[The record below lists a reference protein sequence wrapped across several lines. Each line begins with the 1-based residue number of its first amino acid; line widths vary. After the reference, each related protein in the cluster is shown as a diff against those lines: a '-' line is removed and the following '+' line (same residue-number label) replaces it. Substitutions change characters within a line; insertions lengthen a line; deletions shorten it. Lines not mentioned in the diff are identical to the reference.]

1 MATNVQT
8 AQGLG
13 LAIFGAAAGGYL
25 NYLESRAGD
34 ASALA
39 TELAGY
45 YKAEM
50 KKDLSVADVL
60 ANLQLKSGTAA
71 YTAAKASLD
80 MQVAGGAT
88 VAVAASSL
96 VTYLFGLTDT
106 TSDFYA
112 TATAF
117 KARVDVA
124 VAWSKGAGA
133 TEQSVTKLV
142 AYQAGIDGSA
152 PVDPT
157 LPVVTTTALTTKA
170 DVLTTTA
177 DSNKIE
183 GVVGTGS
190 TSTLNATDMIDGGD
204 GADSL
209 IVKLDANFTGFTT
222 GSLKNVETLDVTSG
236 GSAARTFDAS
246 GVTGLTTVNVS
257 ANKQG
262 FSLID
267 LASVGQTINMT
278 AAGSNLTV
286 SAATAEVTKASTD
299 SLTVNVSDAGSSASS
314 VMTVRAAGIEML
326 NIGSGGATGNFLDL
340 AAGATTSVV
349 ATGTNSLQVTAVD
362 ATLKSFDA
370 SGLTGKVTA
379 DLRASTALTSAS
391 TGSGDDSVTVAD
403 LGSPIAAL
411 AGGSGA
417 DTITFRG
424 TAAATL
430 QPALTGFETV
440 AFRGIAGAITAD
452 FSKSSDV
459 ATIRFVD
466 GLAAAVTTSGLANA
480 KVEFT
485 QSESTATIGVNGL
498 THAGTGSLTVSTA
511 TPGVDPKTYGAVTAA
526 RVDSVEVTV
535 GANTTIGAQTYTT
548 AQTVIQTVS
557 GTLGDV
563 TATAA
568 ESLTISAD
576 STGVVNPVGSTNLIS
591 APAAGTVSISASRS
605 GTLGALDLRADL
617 AKTVTISGVGAV
629 AYDATTPDLSSVTSL
644 TVSTT
649 GSYDDTAAAAA
660 IGDKS
665 ASVNYDASGV
675 NGATTLN
682 VANYAGTATTASV
695 VVKGSTISNN
705 TIAVGT
711 KHNSIDVTA
720 GIGTNSITLADLAKG
735 TSTVPLTV
743 KITSN
748 GVAALSDT
756 LVFTLT
762 TGAEDVSGLYST
774 VTLSGVDTIDLAGTA
789 GGTLTM
795 NAASVS
801 GQTIAFSADVN
812 TLTLVGT
819 DSADVISISKVT
831 NDAVDTI
838 AINGGL
844 GADSITGHIGI
855 DVITGGK
862 GADTIVLTE
871 TTDALDTVVYEDT
884 AANNGVD
891 AITGFI
897 GGSGKDI
904 LDFTAF
910 LGATSAATLVTAS
923 ADPGTGSAIAAADK
937 SIVILTDITSG
948 QVITTASGLAAALT
962 TGGEYV
968 NVNAATTAA
977 HKYVFLTAASA
988 TATTY
993 NVFYAE
999 SASSA
1004 EFSNITLVG
1013 TVAAD
1018 VVYSALDTTN
1028 FA

>member
-1 MATNVQT
+1 
-8 AQGLG
+8 
-13 LAIFGAAAGGYL
+13 
-25 NYLESRAGD
+25 
-34 ASALA
+34 
-39 TELAGY
+39 
-45 YKAEM
+45 
-50 KKDLSVADVL
+50 
-60 ANLQLKSGTAA
+60 
-71 YTAAKASLD
+71 
-80 MQVAGGAT
+80 
-88 VAVAASSL
+88 
-96 VTYLFGLTDT
+96 
-106 TSDFYA
+106 
-112 TATAF
+112 
-117 KARVDVA
+117 
-124 VAWSKGAGA
+124 
-133 TEQSVTKLV
+133 
-142 AYQAGIDGSA
+142 
-152 PVDPT
+152 
-157 LPVVTTTALTTKA
+157 LTTKA

-190 TSTLNATDMIDGGD
+190 TSTLNATDIIDGGD

-267 LASVGQTINMT
+267 LASVGQTINLT

-349 ATGTNSLQVTAVD
+349 ATGTNALQVTAVD

-403 LGSPIAAL
+403 LGSPIAAV

-424 TAAATL
+424 TAATTL

-440 AFRGIAGAITAD
+440 AFRSIAGAITAD

-485 QSESTATIGVNGL
+485 QSESTTTPGVNGL

-511 TPGVDPKTYGAVTAA
+511 TPGVEAKTYGAVTAA

-617 AKTVTISGVGAV
+617 AKTVTISGVGAI
-629 AYDATTPDLSSVTSL
+629 AYDTTPDLSSVTSL

-649 GSYDDTAAAAA
+649 GSYDDTAAALV

-682 VANYAGTATTASV
+682 VAAYAGTSLTASV
-695 VVKGSTISNN
+695 VVKGSTIANN
-705 TIAVGT
+705 TIAVGGNH
-711 KHNSIDVTA
+711 KSVDVTA
-720 GIGTNSITLADLAKG
+720 GIGTNSITLADLAVG
-735 TSTVPLTV
+735 SVTAPLTV

-756 LVFTLT
+756 LVFTGT
-762 TGAEDVSGLYST
+762 AEDVSGLYST
-774 VTLSGVDTIDLAGTA
+774 VTLSGVDTIDLTAAGT
-789 GGTLTM
+789 LIM

-801 GQTIAFSADVN
+801 GQTIAFTADVN
-812 TLTLVGT
+812 TLTLEGT
-819 DSADVISISKVT
+819 TSADVISISRVT
-831 NDAVDTI
+831 NDATDTI

-844 GADSITGHIGI
+844 GADTITGHAGI
-855 DVITGGK
+855 NKITGGA
-862 GADTIVLTE
+862 GA
-871 TTDALDTVVYEDT
+871 
-884 AANNGVD
+884 D
-891 AITGFI
+891 AITGGAGVDTFI
-897 GGSGKDI
+897 YTATTEAGDTI
-904 LDFTAF
+904 TDFTAADDLF
-910 LGATSAATLVTAS
+910 LFTEAAFGSTTAWTANALISTAAAATDTYFEVTAAPVS
-923 ADPGTGSAIAAADK
+923 TGVDLNAAGT
-937 SIVILTDITSG
+937 T
-948 QVITTASGLAAALT
+948 T
-962 TGGEYV
+962 TGFVVVG
-968 NVNAATTAA
+968 AATGTAGVKVYYTA
-977 HKYVFLTAASA
+977 DLGDFKLSNSTLVVTLTGISTGDISA
-988 TATTY
+988 TDFTG
-993 NVFYAE
+993 V
-999 SASSA
+999 
-1004 EFSNITLVG
+1004 
-1013 TVAAD
+1013 
-1018 VVYSALDTTN
+1018 
-1028 FA
+1028 